1 MNRRP
6 AVWIFDAHFQI
17 FRSYHSLPDLRAP
30 DDTPIGAVRGYAQ
43 TLIKF
48 LREREPTHVA
58 AAYDHALTSFRNTL
72 YPDYKLGRTEAPEDL
87 EPQFELCAELTA
99 ALGIPLFGLESFE
112 ADDVI
117 ATLVRTLTA
126 DGADVSIISRD
137 KDLTALVSERVDLF
151 DLATERRSGPAEV
164 KERMG
169 VSPEQ
174 VTDFLSLVG
183 DAVDNIP
190 GVSGI
195 GAATASR
202 LLAAFG
208 SAERIP
214 SEPEAIA
221 AAGLRGA
228 QRIARAL
235 AEGRDAL
242 ALSRALVS
250 LRDDLPLRAS
260 LADLEYRG
268 ADRARLEGL
277 FARLGLE
284 SMLRRVPRFRA

>member
-1 MNRRP
+1 MSRRP
-6 AVWIFDAHFQI
+6 VVWVFDAHFQI

-30 DDTPIGAVRGYAQ
+30 DDTPIGAVRGYGQ

-58 AAYDHALTSFRNTL
+58 AAFDHALTSFRNAL

-87 EPQFELCAELTA
+87 EPQFALCAELTE
-99 ALGIPLFGLESFE
+99 ALGIPLFELESFE

-117 ATLVRTLTA
+117 ATLVRTLVA
-126 DGADVSIISRD
+126 DGADVSIVSRD
-137 KDLTALVSERVDLF
+137 KDLTALVSDRVALF
-151 DLATERRSGPAEV
+151 DLATGQRSGPAEV
-164 KERMG
+164 EERMG

-174 VTDFLSLVG
+174 VTDYLSLVG

-190 GVSGI
+190 GVAGI

-214 SEPEAIA
+214 ADPEAIA

-228 QRIARAL
+228 QRIVRSL
-235 AEGRDAL
+235 AEGRAAL
-242 ALSRALVS
+242 EISRALVR
-250 LRDDLPLRAS
+250 LRADLPIEAG

-268 ADRARLEGL
+268 ADRERLL
-277 FARLGLE
+277 PFLARLGLE
-284 SMLRRVPRFRA
+284 SMLARVPRFLA